1 LCRIAGNNDKLIS
14 MLLELPQLSINLRG
28 LDGYTALI
36 RAAGDRADYVAMILQ
51 HPAVDTNLVTYF
63 GTTALTY
70 AIRYF

>member
-1 LCRIAGNNDKLIS
+1 